1 MSDAAYHTPGHVRPQ
16 LFALHNVAA
25 SEGFP
30 LNDGAVLSWEF
41 PVSDEVGPDATPIRV
56 SEERGHRGLPPENL
70 GRPVKGLLFPGSGFA
85 HVPSLRYVGQECQRH
100 VDCHDVFLAVAKY
113 NDPKHAIGAR
123 LADARARADKTQT
136 DVAAYLTK
144 HGIDCDSY
152 KTISAW
158 ENGRNNITAEALRLL
173 CMLYKT
179 SADVLLGTSPLSEP
193 AAALGAMYD
202 QIPKEHHQEAYYACK
217 WALQK
222 ILSEPETMP
231 LAAPKISP
239 LRSRS

>member
-113 NDPKHAIGAR
+113 NDPKHAI
-123 LADARARADKTQT
+123 
-136 DVAAYLTK
+136 
-144 HGIDCDSY
+144 DCDSY